1 MKKFIKHIIIALLV
15 IIYLIFASY
24 ILNDTHTKISL
35 PLGLLLLDLPFFV
48 FLVIISIYFILR
60 VKTKNTS
67 DKICLTFILIIIPAY
82 FYMRILPLTLDIFS
96 KIEVVE
102 LSDVSIYYRVNH
114 NKFSTGKQYYIKGYD
129 DKKGYT
135 NFMIRVED
143 YALET
148 EKKIKEDKLTKV
160 YYYKYSKY
168 VYKIVIE

>member
-35 PLGLLLLDLPFFV
+35 PLGLLLLDLSFFV

-129 DKKGYT
+129 AKKGYRS
-135 NFMIRVED
+135 FIIRVED

-160 YYYKYSKY
+160 YYYKHSNY

>member
-1 MKKFIKHIIIALLV
+1 MKKFIKHIIIALLI

-60 VKTKNTS
+60 VKSKNTS

-114 NKFSTGKQYYIKGYD
+114 NKFSTGKQYYLKGYD
-129 DKKGYT
+129 AKKGYRS
-135 NFMIRVED
+135 FIIRVED

-160 YYYKYSKY
+160 YYYKHSNY